1 MQRYKFESNSQLHQ
15 VYLQW
20 GAGCLCQCKD
30 TNLKA
35 IHNWKN
41 LSVDFLVVV
50 YANAKIQIWKQFT
63 TQNVRVRLEAA
74 VVYANAKIQIW
85 KQFTTQISVS
95 PIPTCCLCQ
104 CKDTNLKAIHNMK
117 PYLKN
122 TSRVVYANAKIQ
134 IWKQFTTCGDY
145 RPIDST
151 LFMPMQRYKF
161 ESNSQ
166 PEPAVIAIWQV
177 VYANAKIQIWKQF
190 TTTVI
195 VSLFVILLFMPM
207 QRYKFESNS
216 QRVTSL
222 RDIMACCLCQCK
234 DTNLKAIH
242 NSGMSLAN
250 SLQVVY
256 ANAKIQIWKQFTTQW
271 TRTRS

>member
-134 IWKQFTTCGDY
+134 IWKQFTTK
-145 RPIDST
+145 IHEQWKKKL

-166 PEPAVIAIWQV
+166 PAVTTAPSTPRCLCQCKDTNLKAIH
-177 VYANAKIQIWKQF
+177 NPSPL
-190 TTTVI
+190 
-195 VSLFVILLFMPM
+195 SLLSGRLFMPM

-216 QRVTSL
+216 QPR
-222 RDIMACCLCQCK
+222 
-234 DTNLKAIH
+234 
-242 NSGMSLAN
+242 
-250 SLQVVY
+250 
-256 ANAKIQIWKQFTTQW
+256 W
-271 TRTRS
+271 